1 MSPYKPKHASIG
13 GAVAA
18 ILCRKCFLFSSGFT
32 AMFWEVDVAGNPS
45 NFLILTF
52 YIYLVQR
59 GLISC
64 GTRGLSCWLC
74 PPCPPPHCSLCL
86 AARNGSVSGHWAL
99 GQQALMVLSRLLRGN
114 LTVNKI
120 CHILSIHSVF
130 IICTSGSRFL
140 LHSRKVCTSPPSHS
154 SAPWHLPLP
163 L

>member
-1 MSPYKPKHASIG
+1 MFSVFFWIHSYVLGGRCGWKSIEFSDLDLLYIFG
-13 GAVAA
+13 AKRFDLLWDKGAVLLA
-18 ILCRKCFLFSSGFT
+18 
-32 AMFWEVDVAGNPS
+32 V
-45 NFLILTF
+45 
-52 YIYLVQR
+52 
-59 GLISC
+59 
-64 GTRGLSCWLC
+64 
-74 PPCPPPHCSLCL
+74 PPLPPPHCSLCL

>member
-1 MSPYKPKHASIG
+1 M
-13 GAVAA
+13 AA

-32 AMFWEVDVAGNPS
+32 AMFWEVDVAGNPL

-59 GLISC
+59 CLISC

-74 PPCPPPHCSLCL
+74 PPVPPHRSLCL
-86 AARNGSVSGHWAL
+86 AARNGSVSGYWAL
-99 GQQALMVLSRLLRGN
+99 GQQAFTVLSRLLGGN

-120 CHILSIHSVF
+120 CHILAIYSFF
-130 IICTSGSRFL
+130 IICTSGPRFL
-140 LHSRKVCTSPPSHS
+140 LCSRKVCISPPSHS
-154 SAPWHLPLP
+154 SALWHLPLP